1 MPLEPPPRQI
11 FSFFQNLNLLVLMED
26 LRSGRAAKGAWL
38 SGGDL
43 CPIAHALP
51 SAKYVREVI
60 ILGQAGTLHHGC
72 EHAARHV
79 GADPHDLVHFLHW
92 WDQEPDSSPLLLQ
105 QLQGLWHERLADADA
120 IQRILRGIAP
130 FTNK

>member
-1 MPLEPPPRQI
+1 MSLELHTRQI

-26 LRSGRAAKGAWL
+26 LRSGRAAKGAWF

-60 ILGQAGTLHHGC
+60 ILGQAGNLHNGC

-92 WDQEPDSSPLLLQ
+92 WDQEPDGSPQLLQ
-105 QLQGLWHERLADADA
+105 QLQGLWDELLADADA
-120 IQRILRGIAP
+120 IQQILCGIAP
-130 FTNK
+130 FTNE